1 MNNLMERQ
9 KRVIN
14 AIETAIS
21 KIETAIELVVH
32 KEGNV
37 EQPIWQAASEVEYA
51 LFLMALTQKSESSAW
66 KTEHKTREIDVGQA
80 LTAAQDSLEEA
91 KKMVNNNSDGAYQK
105 AWVARRHILAAQD
118 LLRAQKK
125 KEA

>member
-1 MNNLMERQ
+1 MERQ

-14 AIETAIS
+14 ALETAIS
-21 KIETAIELVVH
+21 SLETAMKLLVS
-32 KEGNV
+32 KKGDV

-51 LFLMALTQKSESSAW
+51 VFLLALTQKSESSSW
-66 KTEHKTREIDVGQA
+66 KTEHKTRDIDVGQA

-91 KKMVNNNSDGAYQK
+91 KKAVNNNSDEAYQK

-118 LLRAQKK
+118 FLRAQKK

>member
-1 MNNLMERQ
+1 MERQ

-14 AIETAIS
+14 ALETAIS
-21 KIETAIELVVH
+21 SLETAMKLLVS
-32 KEGNV
+32 KKDDV

-51 LFLMALTQKSESSAW
+51 LFLLALTQKSESSSW
-66 KTEHKTREIDVGQA
+66 KTEHKTRDIDVGQA

-91 KKMVNNNSDGAYQK
+91 KKAVNNNSDEAYRK
-105 AWVARRHILAAQD
+105 AWVARRHILVAQD
-118 LLRAQKK
+118 FLRAQKK